1 MEICIGSRHIVYIHE
16 DVKEEIKK
24 LYFISDKIAHKLVPW
39 FLFSPILCS
48 IEIWTNEK
56 GKNVSNSLGK
66 RWQMLKSK
74 KQNVNA
80 EKGGM
85 RAKENSF
92 RKMNNLL
99 DVKVKFHTVNTL
111 QEK

>member
-1 MEICIGSRHIVYIHE
+1 MKRE
-16 DVKEEIKK
+16 
-24 LYFISDKIAHKLVPW
+24 
-39 FLFSPILCS
+39 
-48 IEIWTNEK
+48 
-56 GKNVSNSLGK
+56 NVSSSLGK

-74 KQNVNA
+74 EKKNVNA
-80 EKGGM
+80 EKREMGVQ
-85 RAKENSF
+85 ENSF